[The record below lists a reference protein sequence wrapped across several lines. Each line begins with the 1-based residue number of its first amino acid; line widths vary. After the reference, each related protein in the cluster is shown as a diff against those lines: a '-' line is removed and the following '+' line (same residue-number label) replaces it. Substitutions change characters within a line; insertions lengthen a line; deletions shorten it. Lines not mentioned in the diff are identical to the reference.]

1 MMNET
6 SHYIAVVGF
15 LTYMR
20 QCAGPFRV
28 RVMPA
33 DHRSAPSHYLCQ
45 WLFIVDWTLA
55 DKLRRN
61 LTWNV
66 PFRQIHV
73 QFSSTKRW
81 SGPFQYICNAL
92 RSCITLKRKS
102 LHFDEMFITGC
113 TGSCQTDNFQCSQW
127 WKLRQN
133 DDIFVSVYTG
143 NPCAW
148 KCCLFIEMGPM
159 HCKGWEQAG
168 KRNEREREREI
179 EREGIVRRWG
189 DATDH
194 LGLLP
199 GPYGKYQLSVDY
211 LDV

>member
-45 WLFIVDWTLA
+45 WLFIVDWTLV

-92 RSCITLKRKS
+92 RSCIILGIRAPGNAVFLLKWV
-102 LHFDEMFITGC
+102 
-113 TGSCQTDNFQCSQW
+113 QC
-127 WKLRQN
+127 
-133 DDIFVSVYTG
+133 IV
-143 NPCAW
+143 
-148 KCCLFIEMGPM
+148 
-159 HCKGWEQAG
+159 KGENRRANG
-168 KRNEREREREI
+168 TRERERDW
-179 EREGIVRRWG
+179 ERRDSEEVGRCYWSFGPVTRTIRKVPVVRRWPWCVKG
-189 DATDH
+189 
-194 LGLLP
+194 P
-199 GPYGKYQLSVDY
+199 GMGSHCIDLVYMFCDLHGKGYQ
-211 LDV
+211 